1 MLRWLQRRFDPRLLC
16 DGKRRRFDVA
26 SVLRQGRRHNGI
38 CEQIGDHRPFGHT
51 LVPIQSV
58 LWESPAVPHF
68 FQLRLF
74 VRPASLALHVN
85 VDVHGFFFSPGETE
99 KRSGQRFGS
108 DSEAVVVASVGK
120 FVHESSIRF
129 PKRSAADRGRYSRS
143 RGCKL
148 RGGPKISR
156 RMIAPRKPDV
166 DASNVAMSVLRFAPL
181 GTVREA
187 AV

>member
-74 VRPASLALHVN
+74 VRSASSALHVN
-85 VDVHGFFFSPGETE
+85 VNVHGFSSVREKTRNGKVKGSVRIQERFRSP
-99 KRSGQRFGS
+99 
-108 DSEAVVVASVGK
+108 
-120 FVHESSIRF
+120 
-129 PKRSAADRGRYSRS
+129 P
-143 RGCKL
+143 
-148 RGGPKISR
+148 
-156 RMIAPRKPDV
+156 
-166 DASNVAMSVLRFAPL
+166 FANFCANRPFAFQKDPL
-181 GTVREA
+181 GTADARADRELA
-187 AV
+187 NFGADPKSRVE

>member
-1 MLRWLQRRFDPRLLC
+1 MRREMSSIRRCQCPETKEVSCWRLRTDRKSPPTWTYHRANTTRPWEVGRPSTFLPGAPFRKARVDGLACIRRCPR
-16 DGKRRRFDVA
+16 
-26 SVLRQGRRHNGI
+26 
-38 CEQIGDHRPFGHT
+38 
-51 LVPIQSV
+51 
-58 LWESPAVPHF
+58 
-68 FQLRLF
+68 
-74 VRPASLALHVN
+74 
-85 VDVHGFFFSPGETE
+85 FFFSPGETE
-99 KRSGQRFGS
+99 KRSGQRDGS

-129 PKRSAADRGRYSRS
+129 PKRSAGGSGRYIRS

-187 AV
+187 AA